1 MVRIETRSNVTVPYG
16 DRTKLGVAP
25 LVPHNKQAL
34 EASGED
40 HGNVPVLVLMI
51 PFAAPYLAGW
61 EWEPAVAL
69 PNRHTW
75 LLFIDGLAF
84 MSSLNESIMCWQSVG
99 ATRGLFRSHSVV
111 AFELAYKVLIFTAM
125 AAGCALGCA
134 AVDAKLFLLVGRSPA
149 AMATSPIVVRTVAYL
164 TFVASKYPSMGKRAI
179 RKLQAHLERGD
190 GAPPLSWDD
199 VPAKRA

>member
-1 MVRIETRSNVTVPYG
+1 MSYCWDLFAIG
-16 DRTKLGVAP
+16 ALGVVP
-25 LVPHNKQAL
+25 LSRCR
-34 EASGED
+34 SGGD
-40 HGNVPVLVLMI
+40 IVGHHVPVLVLMI

-61 EWEPAVAL
+61 DWEPAVAL
-69 PNRHTW
+69 PDRHTW

-99 ATRGLFRSHSVV
+99 ATRGLFRSHAVV
-111 AFELAYKVLIFTAM
+111 AFELAYKVLIFTLM
-125 AAGCALGCA
+125 AAGCALGCV

-164 TFVASKYPSMGKRAI
+164 TFVASKYPSMGKRAV